1 MSTQRIETNARLESF
16 LEKWMSLRKT
26 VCLKALYCI
35 LIFITAGCGTHLPER
50 PAEGRHL
57 TPDKAPVPK
66 SIPEV
71 VQTPSLLA
79 PPRPEA
85 KLDVYSVVV
94 NDVPV
99 RELLFALARDAS
111 LNIDIHPGI
120 EGNITLNAIDQTLPQ
135 ILTRIAR
142 QADIRWDLAPP
153 NLIVE
158 PDAPFLRTYRIDYV
172 NIARKSTG
180 EVNVATSIS
189 TTGSSGVGKDSGGG
203 GAAGSNNSTSKLSQE
218 SNNMFWATLVANLH
232 GILNEDGETD
242 STAKAGAGP
251 AGDTKGAGGGAASNV
266 IISNPESGLISVR
279 ATTRQ
284 HEVVQRFIDLLQKRA
299 LQQVLIEATVVEVRL
314 NNQYQMGVDW
324 SAVGRDGGR
333 YGFTQSLTGL
343 NLASSPVS
351 TFTLDRSNEPGQLT
365 STIKMLEQF
374 GNLKV
379 LSSPKVMV
387 LNNQTAMLKVVDNK
401 IYFTIEVT
409 QGTPATAI
417 SPGTPATYTS
427 TVHTVPIGF
436 VMAVTP
442 QVSESEQVTLNV
454 RPTISRI
461 IGYVNDPSPAL
472 AQNNIINPVPEVQV
486 REVESIL
493 KVASGQIGVLG
504 GLMQDTLDKSTAG
517 LPGLSRMPVLG
528 NLFSYKDDT
537 ANKTELVIF
546 LRPMVIHQASL
557 DGDLQQYK
565 KLLPT
570 SQLIPSSASS
580 SLHLHD
586 PEMQ

>member
-1 MSTQRIETNARLESF
+1 
-16 LEKWMSLRKT
+16 MSLRKT
-26 VCLKALYCI
+26 GCLSALFLVLACI
-35 LIFITAGCGTHLPER
+35 LAGCGATLAER

-57 TPDKAPVPK
+57 TPEKSTLPK
-66 SIPEV
+66 SIPEI

-79 PPRPEA
+79 PPQPES

-94 NDVPV
+94 YDVPV

-111 LNIDIHPGI
+111 LNLDVHPGLD
-120 EGNITLNAIDQTLPQ
+120 GTVTLNAIDQTLPQ

-142 QADIRWDLAPP
+142 QIDIRWDLAPP

-158 PDAPFLRTYRIDYV
+158 PDTPVLRTYRIDYV

-180 EVNVATSIS
+180 EVSVATSIS
-189 TTGSSGVGKDSGGG
+189 TTGYSGVGNNSGGG
-203 GAAGSNNSTSKLSQE
+203 GGSGDNNSTTKLSQA
-218 SNNMFWATLVANLH
+218 SSNMFWGTLVANLRA
-232 GILNEDGETD
+232 LLGESGGD
-242 STAKAGAGP
+242 TAAAGAE
-251 AGDTKGAGGGAASNV
+251 AGTAASSAV
-266 IISNPESGLISVR
+266 ISNPESGLVTVR

-284 HEVVQRFIDLLQKRA
+284 HEEVQRFIDLLQLRA

-314 NNQYQMGVDW
+314 KDQYQMGVDW
-324 SAVGRDGGR
+324 ATIGRDSGR
-333 YGFTQSLTGL
+333 FSFVQSLTGI
-343 NLASSPVS
+343 NLAAPPVG
-351 TFTLDRSNEPGQLT
+351 TLTIDKSADPDALT

-374 GNLKV
+374 GDLKV

-401 IYFTIEVT
+401 VYFTIEVT
-409 QGTPATAI
+409 AGTAATAT
-417 SPGTPATYTS
+417 SPAIAPTYTS
-427 TVHTVPIGF
+427 TVHTVPVGF

-472 AQNNIINPVPEVQV
+472 AESKIINQVPEVQV

-493 KVASGQIGVLG
+493 KVGSGQIGVLG
-504 GLMQDTLDKSTAG
+504 GLMQDTLDRSTAG
-517 LPGLSRMPVLG
+517 LPGLSHLPVVG
-528 NLFSYKDDT
+528 NLFSYRDDT

-546 LRPMVIHQASL
+546 LRPVVIHQASL
-557 DGDLQQYK
+557 DSDLQQFT
-565 KLLPT
+565 KLLPA
-570 SQLIPSSASS
+570 SQPVPVNPLKSRQQ
-580 SLHLHD
+580 L
-586 PEMQ
+586 PESELQ